1 MEERIGFRL
10 DRLRLG
16 EWIIGVASLA
26 LLVDLLVLPWYSLRA
41 SFSTTSAQ
49 FGAATSATGA
59 QAHHLIGPFAII
71 CALLGLAVWGT
82 QAMSRGP
89 ALPLALTAIASVLS
103 IILVVCLL
111 VRVVF
116 DPPAILVLGAPGV
129 NTIKTDVAAVV
140 GLFLAVL
147 MFTGAWLSLRKDGI
161 AEADAPRRIETLRLA
176 AKRSA

>member
-1 MEERIGFRL
+1 M
-10 DRLRLG
+10 
-16 EWIIGVASLA
+16 
-26 LLVDLLVLPWYSLRA
+26 
-41 SFSTTSAQ
+41 
-49 FGAATSATGA
+49 
-59 QAHHLIGPFAII
+59 
-71 CALLGLAVWGT
+71 
-82 QAMSRGP
+82 
-89 ALPLALTAIASVLS
+89 
-103 IILVVCLL
+103 
-111 VRVVF
+111 F